1 MAKIGPKEAQRI
13 ALREAKAK
21 PRKAKSEQAN
31 EVNGRVVSVAV
42 SDRRQRQHESAP
54 ALAQDEAQGI
64 ATDGVVVL
72 PDVGPVPVDEARR
85 AVVQYRKH
93 REKSRIAVAAY
104 DKREREKRKREGK

>member
-21 PRKAKSEQAN
+21 PRK
-31 EVNGRVVSVAV
+31 
-42 SDRRQRQHESAP
+42 
-54 ALAQDEAQGI
+54 
-64 ATDGVVVL
+64 GVVRHTVKLSTNTGKPRADKATPQATVEAPGASASNGQMIVVPELGAL
-72 PDVGPVPVDEARR
+72 PADEVRR

>member
-21 PRKAKSEQAN
+21 PRK
-31 EVNGRVVSVAV
+31 
-42 SDRRQRQHESAP
+42 
-54 ALAQDEAQGI
+54 
-64 ATDGVVVL
+64 GVVRHTGASASNGQMIVVPELGAL
-72 PDVGPVPVDEARR
+72 PADEVRR